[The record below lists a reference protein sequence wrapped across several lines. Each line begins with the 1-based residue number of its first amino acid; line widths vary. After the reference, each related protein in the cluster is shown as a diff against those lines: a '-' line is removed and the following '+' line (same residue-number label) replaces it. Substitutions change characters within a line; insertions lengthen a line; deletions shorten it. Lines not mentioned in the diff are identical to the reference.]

1 MSAPVAYFLREAV
14 RQAWRQRLLSLVAVS
29 ALGLAA
35 LAGGAW
41 VILLRNAGH
50 WHQAMGE
57 QLEMVAYLKPG
68 LAPGAQ
74 DAALAQAKQL
84 QGAGAAQLI
93 TAEQAV
99 QELGKD
105 PELKAAF
112 DTLGEN
118 PLSATLR
125 VKVQAQNP
133 EALHNFAKALAAV
146 PGVDSVDSGG
156 GALEDM
162 LKVTGTVQDGMLG
175 LGALLSAAALLIVAA
190 GVRLAAHSRRTELGI
205 MRLVGASHAFIRA
218 PFILEGLGL
227 GALAGTAAAAALAG
241 METWLSRRLLS
252 GLQVDLSSFLPQGM
266 DLLLAVQVVAVT
278 AVIGALGATLA
289 VSTLTLAYEEEEA

>member
-1 MSAPVAYFLREAV
+1 MSLPVAYFVREAV

-41 VILLRNAGH
+41 VVLLRNAGH
-50 WHQAMGE
+50 WQQAMGE
-57 QLEMVAYLKPG
+57 QLELVAYLKPG
-68 LAPGAQ
+68 LSNAAQ
-74 DAALAQAKQL
+74 EAALAQAQAL
-84 QGAGAAQLI
+84 PGTVAAVLV
-93 TAEQAV
+93 TADQAAA
-99 QELGKD
+99 ELGKD
-105 PELKAAF
+105 PELKSAF

-125 VKVQAQNP
+125 VKVKAQSP
-133 EALHNFAKALAAV
+133 EALRALTKSLSEV
-146 PGVDSVDSGG
+146 GEVDSVDSGG

-162 LKVTGTVQDGMLG
+162 LKVAGTVEDAMLG

-190 GVRLAAHSRRTELGI
+190 GIRLAAHSRRTELGI

-218 PFILEGLGL
+218 PFIIEGLGL
-227 GALAGTAAAAALAG
+227 GALAGAFAAAALAG
-241 METWLSRRLLS
+241 MQAWLGRRLLS
-252 GLQVDLSSFLPQGM
+252 GLQVDLSTFLPQGM
-266 DLLLAVQVVAVT
+266 DLWLAVQVVAMT
-278 AVIGALGATLA
+278 ALVGALGAALA